1 MTILNFAGAAAGA
14 AIARQEPQ
22 LLCGQ
27 QWAGER
33 HIGDEKPSRDVTNQP
48 QPVAPAPSAD
58 AAVRSAESGW
68 SRRRHQNPLAA
79 LEHRPAADLQA
90 LHGAVKSS
98 GHLSAVPGRC
108 RSFLLGRCGRPC
120 RVEPCRQGAPW
131 SRLRPARYPTRC
143 KQNVDSHPSE
153 FFSLLRAVEF
163 IQWIIGPGVH
173 KCHRIAKESLRIS
186 ISVTGKNHPS
196 MLTHHLNDLIW
207 TFMNRRSWPLYWRER
222 ASFKFAMEPSRTTM
236 DSSTCWRD
244 VHRRW
249 SWRPPTNSET
259 TFYPPTRSFPGSTMS
274 IRSQLAPPN
283 CFSITF
289 SKVNLHGNASGI
301 PRPVSLLPV
310 DLIPTGLWNSL
321 YYTSFIS
328 IDVVTGVVVASV
340 KSAYWS
346 HIGVTKQSSLNAPSN
361 SDLFHWL
368 AVQSALA
375 CINSKLRIPLGKPQD
390 TFLSIEG
397 IPFHCSLLVAR
408 CSFYYSIE
416 TCGGFPLHGVIV
428 SCSCWLVRHLI
439 IGFDLLM
446 ILFRLFVRICR

>member
-1 MTILNFAGAAAGA
+1 
-14 AIARQEPQ
+14 
-22 LLCGQ
+22 
-27 QWAGER
+27 
-33 HIGDEKPSRDVTNQP
+33 
-48 QPVAPAPSAD
+48 
-58 AAVRSAESGW
+58 
-68 SRRRHQNPLAA
+68 
-79 LEHRPAADLQA
+79 
-90 LHGAVKSS
+90 
-98 GHLSAVPGRC
+98 
-108 RSFLLGRCGRPC
+108 
-120 RVEPCRQGAPW
+120 
-131 SRLRPARYPTRC
+131 
-143 KQNVDSHPSE
+143 
-153 FFSLLRAVEF
+153 
-163 IQWIIGPGVH
+163 
-173 KCHRIAKESLRIS
+173 
-186 ISVTGKNHPS
+186 
-196 MLTHHLNDLIW
+196 
-207 TFMNRRSWPLYWRER
+207 
-222 ASFKFAMEPSRTTM
+222 
-236 DSSTCWRD
+236 
-244 VHRRW
+244 
-249 SWRPPTNSET
+249 
-259 TFYPPTRSFPGSTMS
+259 MS

-301 PRPVSLLPV
+301 PTPVSLLPV

-416 TCGGFPLHGVIV
+416 TCGGFPLHRVMFM
-428 SCSCWLVRHLI
+428 LI
-439 IGFDLLM
+439 SSTFDYW
-446 ILFRLFVRICR
+446 F